1 MHRCLTYLFL
11 MILGTTALAQEVEMA
26 EGFRADGKI
35 YVVIAVILILLA
47 GLFVYIFR
55 IERKLKKLEKQ

>member
-11 MILGTTALAQEVEMA
+11 MLPGTTALAQEAEMA
-26 EGFRADGKI
+26 EGFRAEGKI
-35 YVVIAVILILLA
+35 YVVLGVILILLA

-55 IERKLKKLEKQ
+55 IERKLKKLEKK